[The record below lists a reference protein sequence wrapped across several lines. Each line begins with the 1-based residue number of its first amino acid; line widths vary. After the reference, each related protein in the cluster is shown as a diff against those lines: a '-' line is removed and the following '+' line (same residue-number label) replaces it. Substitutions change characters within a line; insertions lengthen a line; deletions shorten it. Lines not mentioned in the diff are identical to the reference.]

1 MRKKRLGDVLRE
13 RGHISA
19 DDLSKALDEQSRKV
33 GLLGEVLLQ
42 RGLVGKKDLVAALE
56 EITNTQYVHCL
67 SAGVDTE
74 VLKLIP
80 RNIAIRHNALPL
92 AVEDNKVIAV
102 MAEPQNLLTIDE
114 LSFVAGKGISPRLG
128 FRGEILAAIDLY
140 YGGSASPTDA
150 AEPERA
156 AAVQQPEVQEV
167 QFLTAGTRHNN
178 QEAVREI
185 QEELKRQPSPAVR
198 MVSETIAEAVA
209 KDASDIHIE
218 PQAQGTVVRIRVD
231 GVLRELSQIPPE
243 LQTTVI
249 SRIKI
254 LADLDIAERRNPQDG
269 RLVVRVGSK
278 RIDLRISTLPTRC
291 GEKVVIRLLDPSAPR
306 LQFQDLG
313 MTPDGCEAL
322 SRILDMPQ
330 GMLLVTGPTGSGKT
344 TTLYAALHQLRS
356 PSVNIVTVEDPVE
369 YMLEG
374 INQVQVHTKAGLTF
388 AKCLRSILRQD
399 PNIIMVGEVR
409 DAETAE
415 IALKAAQTGHLL
427 LTTVHTNDSVAAIT
441 RLIDLQIPPFLLSSS
456 LTAILSQ
463 RLVRKLCHCS
473 QPTAATPEY
482 TARMLAGG
490 ISEPGEM
497 MNAPVGCPACD
508 DTGYRG
514 RVGVFEMLQFDE
526 PIREAIRTGRPPD
539 QLRSVAQGSGMR
551 TMQEDGL
558 EKVRQGLTTLKEL
571 LRVVP
576 FDQAKGA
583 RCHHCGREL
592 AQTFLFC
599 PFCATKRQGSTARV
613 PVPVGEGED
622 FA

>member
-19 DDLSKALDEQSRKV
+19 EDLSKALDEQSRKV

-92 AVEDNKVIAV
+92 AIEDNKVIAV

-114 LSFVAGKGISPRLG
+114 LSFVVGKGISPRLG

-140 YGGSASPTDA
+140 YGGSANPTDA

-156 AAVQQPEVQEV
+156 AVVQQPEVQEV
-167 QFLTAGTRHNN
+167 EFLTAGTRQNN

-313 MTPDGCEAL
+313 MTPDGCETL

-409 DAETAE
+409 DGETAE

-441 RLIDLQIPPFLLSSS
+441 RLIDLQIPPFLLASS
-456 LTAILSQ
+456 LTGILSQ

-473 QPTAATPEY
+473 QPIAATPEY

-490 ISEPGEM
+490 ISDPGEM

-514 RVGVFEMLQFDE
+514 RVGVFEMLLFDE

-539 QLRSVAQGSGMR
+539 QLRAVAQGSGMR

-558 EKVRQGLTTLKEL
+558 EKVRQGMTTLKEL

-576 FDQAKGA
+576 FEQSKGA

-599 PFCATKRQGSTARV
+599 PFCAAKRQGSAARV
-613 PVPVGEGED
+613 PVPVGEGEN

>member
-19 DDLSKALDEQSRKV
+19 EDLTKALDEQSRKV

-42 RGLVGKKDLVAALE
+42 RGIVSKKDLVAALE
-56 EITNTQYVHCL
+56 EITNIPYVHCL
-67 SAGVDTE
+67 SAQVDPE

-80 RNIAIRHNALPL
+80 PGISVRHCILPL
-92 AVEDNKVIAV
+92 TLEGNKIITV
-102 MAEPQNLLTIDE
+102 MAEPQNLLIIDE

-128 FRGEILAAIDLY
+128 FRNEILAAIDKH
-140 YGGSASPTDA
+140 YGESAGA
-150 AEPERA
+150 AAGVEPEKAPVIQQA
-156 AAVQQPEVQEV
+156 ASTDVE
-167 QFLTAGTRHNN
+167 FLTTGARYNN
-178 QEAVREI
+178 LEAVREI
-185 QEELKRQPSPAVR
+185 QEELRSQPSPAVR
-198 MVSETIAEAVA
+198 LVSETIAEAVA

-231 GVLRELSQIPPE
+231 GVLRELAQVPPE

-249 SRIKI
+249 SRVKI
-254 LADLDIAERRNPQDG
+254 LADMDIAERRNPQDG

-278 RIDLRISTLPTRC
+278 KIDLRISTLPTRC

-313 MTPDGCEAL
+313 MSPEGCQAL
-322 SRILDMPQ
+322 DQVLDKPQ

-374 INQVQVHTKAGLTF
+374 INQVQVNTKAGFTF
-388 AKCLRSILRQD
+388 AKSLRSILRQD
-399 PNIIMVGEVR
+399 PNIIMVGEIR

-427 LTTVHTNDSVAAIT
+427 LTTVHTNDAVAAVT
-441 RLIDLQIPPFLLSSS
+441 RLIDLQIPPFLLASS
-456 LTAILSQ
+456 LTAVLSQ

-473 QPTAATPEY
+473 QPVPATPEY
-482 TARMLAGG
+482 TARMLAAG
-490 ISEPGEM
+490 ISDPGEM
-497 MNAPVGCPACD
+497 MNTPVGCPACD
-508 DTGYRG
+508 GTGYRG
-514 RVGVFEMLQFDE
+514 RVGVFEMLLLDE
-526 PIREAIRTGRPPD
+526 VLRDAIRTSCPPD
-539 QLRSVAQGSGMR
+539 ELRALAQSIGMKS
-551 TMQEDGL
+551 MQEDGL
-558 EKVRQGLTTLKEL
+558 QKARVGLTTIKEL

-576 FDQAKGA
+576 FEQSNAA
-583 RCHHCGREL
+583 RCQNCGREL

-599 PFCATKRQGSTARV
+599 PWCATKRQGNGAPV
-613 PVPVGEGED
+613 PVPVGQGDDSE
-622 FA
+622 